1 MVVLGVALVTLGGC
15 RSAERERTSVESLRY
30 RSERVERNLLHARD
44 KSLSSGG
51 IQSGVQIGHLTTLRL
66 ALSAANI
73 SLAAVE
79 TELVKPEHRAVA
91 YSVLDEAYGTI
102 DWNIPILPGQGQRA
116 LPGLF
121 APQSGGLN
129 FNAIRQGL
137 TPQSFASPGVL
148 PEQLGASPNYPVG
161 GAGPL
166 GTPGFAK

>member
-1 MVVLGVALVTLGGC
+1 MVMLGVALVTLGGC

-30 RSERVERNLLHARD
+30 RAERVESNLLHARD
-44 KSLSSGG
+44 KALSSGG
-51 IQSGVQIGHLTTLRL
+51 IQSGAQIGHLTTLRL

-73 SLAAVE
+73 SLASVE
-79 TELVKPEHRAVA
+79 TELVKPEHRAIA
-91 YSVLDEAYGTI
+91 YSVLEEAYGTI

-137 TPQSFASPGVL
+137 TPQSFTSPGVL
-148 PEQLGASPNYPVG
+148 PEQLGASPNYP
-161 GAGPL
+161 L
-166 GTPGFAK
+166 STPGFAK